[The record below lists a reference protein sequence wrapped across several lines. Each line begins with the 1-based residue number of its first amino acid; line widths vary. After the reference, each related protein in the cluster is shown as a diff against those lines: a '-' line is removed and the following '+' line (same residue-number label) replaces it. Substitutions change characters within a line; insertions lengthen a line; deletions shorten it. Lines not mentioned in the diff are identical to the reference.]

1 MRQVSYGLM
10 IAGTVLTSVFILP
23 LAWMIPLTVLTK
35 KQLNNPKPSIAL
47 GVCCILFAF
56 IFGLVA
62 GILLLIQDDSI
73 KVEEGPIINTVQP
86 NISN

>member
-35 KQLNNPKPSIAL
+35 KQLNNPKGSVGL
-47 GVCCILFAF
+47 GVCCILFGF
-56 IFGLVA
+56 MFGIVA
-62 GILLLIQDDSI
+62 GILLLITDESI
-73 KVEEGPIINTVQP
+73 KVEEGPIINSPQP